1 MELRGEICEPKG
13 MEKDTSIGIAGIRTE
28 RGIGD
33 LGRSGAYAEVSKA
46 EVEVGAEEVQG
57 IA

>member
-1 MELRGEICEPKG
+1 

-33 LGRSGAYAEVSKA
+33 LGRFGTDPKISEV
-46 EVEVGAEEVQG
+46 EVEVGARENT
-57 IA
+57 

>member
-1 MELRGEICEPKG
+1 

>member
-1 MELRGEICEPKG
+1 

-33 LGRSGAYAEVSKA
+33 LGRFGTDAEVSEA
-46 EVEVGAEEVQG
+46 EIEVGAR
-57 IA
+57 